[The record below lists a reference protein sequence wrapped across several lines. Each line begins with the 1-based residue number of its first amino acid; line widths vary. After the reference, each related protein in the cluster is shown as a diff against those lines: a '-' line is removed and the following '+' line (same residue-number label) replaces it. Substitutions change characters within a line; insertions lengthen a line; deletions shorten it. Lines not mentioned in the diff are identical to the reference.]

1 MNYLFSSESVTKGHP
16 DKVADR
22 ISDAI
27 LDAVLTIDKEARV
40 ACETAIKNDLV
51 LVFGEITTNA
61 KVNYEEVVRK
71 TINEIGYN
79 NDELGFNGNTVEV
92 LVKLSEQSSEIDMG
106 VTNVDLLDQGA
117 GDQGIMFGY
126 ASNETKNFM
135 PLAIDLSHKLAYRLT
150 EVRELNIVPGLRPDG
165 KTQVTVE
172 YDSNNKPVRI
182 DTIVISTQHDP
193 SHTQATLKELLTK
206 HVINEVVDQEL
217 LVDTKILINPT
228 GSFILGGPAADS
240 GLTGRKIIVDTYG
253 GYAKHGGGAFSGKDA
268 SKVDR
273 SAAYMARYLAKHIVA
288 ANLAEKVE
296 IQFAYAIGV
305 AKPVSINIETYGTE
319 KVEVEKIYELIN
331 NNFDLRPAAIIS
343 KLNLKTPIYTNTSS
357 YGHFGRENV
366 VFPWEILDTI
376 ELFKKLM

>member
-27 LDAVLTIDKEARV
+27 LDAVLAKDSEARV
-40 ACETAIKNDLV
+40 ACETAIKSDLV

-61 KVNYEEVVRK
+61 NIDYEAVVRK
-71 TINEIGYN
+71 TILEIGY
-79 NDELGFNGNTVEV
+79 DSDDLGFNGNTVEV
-92 LVKLSEQSSEIDMG
+92 LIKLSEQSNEIDMG

-126 ASNETKNFM
+126 ASNETSEYM
-135 PLAIDLSHKLAYRLT
+135 PLAIDLAHKLALRLT
-150 EVRELNIVPGLRPDG
+150 DVREQNIVSGLRPDG

-172 YDSNNKPVRI
+172 YDSNYKPVRI

-193 SHTQATLKELLTK
+193 SHTQDTLRELLTK
-206 HVINEVVDQEL
+206 HVINEVVDSKL
-217 LVDTKILINPT
+217 LIDTKILINPT

-253 GYAKHGGGAFSGKDA
+253 GYAKHGGGAFSGKDP

-288 ANLAEKVE
+288 SGLANKAE
-296 IQFAYAIGV
+296 IQLAYAIGV
-305 AKPVSINIETYGTE
+305 AQPVSINIETYGTE
-319 KVEVEKIYELIN
+319 NVSIDKIYEVVL
-331 NNFDLRPAAIIS
+331 NNFDLRPASIIN
-343 KLNLKTPIYTNTSS
+343 KLGLKSPIYTNTSS
-357 YGHFGRENV
+357 YGHFGRTNKEFSWENMG
-366 VFPWEILDTI
+366 DI
-376 ELFKKLM
+376 ELFKKIM